1 MRPICWRR
9 KIASLVWSRPR
20 MSVPSTSTWPELGVS
35 TPPRMCS
42 SVDLPE
48 PEGPTM
54 ATNSPF
60 STLKLTSSMALIC
73 VSPFPYTFER
83 LCTLRI
89 STLCLRDVASTL
101 CELFEGLD
109 EGRKTKD
116 ECMHSGFRL
125 SSSVFRLVYSPL
137 HPWIVRRVGVHGRAA
152 VIDRF
157 GAQFVVPGF
166 VAVDLAQ
173 SVLGAVFG

>member
-1 MRPICWRR
+1 MRPICRRR
-9 KIASLVWSRPR
+9 KIASFVWSRAQ

-60 STLKLTSSMALIC
+60 STLKLTRSMALIC

-89 STLCLRDVASTL
+89 SILCLQRMSVVP
-101 CELFEGLD
+101 LD
-109 EGRKTKD
+109 E
-116 ECMHSGFRL
+116 L
-125 SSSVFRLVYSPL
+125 A
-137 HPWIVRRVGVHGRAA
+137 RRVRVRGLPDTVLAHALGELHRLLMSGGGVVAAAAAGAGLGRCVRTARGDQGDHGK
-152 VIDRF
+152 
-157 GAQFVVPGF
+157 GASVR
-166 VAVDLAQ
+166 
-173 SVLGAVFG
+173 SVLLMFSPRVW

>member
-1 MRPICWRR
+1 MRPICRRR
-9 KIASLVWSRPR
+9 KIASFVWSRAQ
-20 MSVPSTSTWPELGVS
+20 MSMPSTSTWPELGVS
-35 TPPRMCS
+35 TPPMMCS

-60 STLKLTSSMALIC
+60 STLKLTPSMDLIC

-83 LCTLRI
+83 LFTLRI
-89 STLCLRDVASTL
+89 STLCLQDFMVPIFTAYEWRVTPTATVVVFSSWFLLACGGCGTVL
-101 CELFEGLD
+101 CRACWSL
-109 EGRKTKD
+109 
-116 ECMHSGFRL
+116 
-125 SSSVFRLVYSPL
+125 L
-137 HPWIVRRVGVHGRAA
+137 HPWIVRRVGVHARAA

-166 VAVDLAQ
+166 V
-173 SVLGAVFG
+173 